1 MSTFAQ
7 FMKENKKKKENTT
20 YAATRSIVDKNGEP
34 VLWTLRPVSSREN
47 AEIREDCMEEVQV
60 LGKPNAYRQKMNTAK
75 YSSKILV
82 ASCVSPDLYDR
93 ELQDSYGV
101 MSPEDLLFA
110 LVDDPGE
117 YDAFTAFVQ
126 DFNGFTKSFE
136 EKVEEAKN

>member
-7 FMKENKKKKENTT
+7 FMKENKKKKESTT
-20 YAATRSIVDKNGEP
+20 YAATRSIVDKNGDP
-34 VLWTLRPVSSREN
+34 VLWTLRPISSREN
-47 AEIREDCMEEVQV
+47 AGIREDCMEEVQV

-75 YSSKILV
+75 YISKMLV
-82 ASCVSPDLYDR
+82 ASCVSPDLYDQ

-136 EKVEEAKN
+136 EKVDEAKN

>member
-75 YSSKILV
+75 YISKILV
-82 ASCVSPDLYDR
+82 A
-93 ELQDSYGV
+93 
-101 MSPEDLLFA
+101 
-110 LVDDPGE
+110 
-117 YDAFTAFVQ
+117 
-126 DFNGFTKSFE
+126 
-136 EKVEEAKN
+136 